1 MKNRPF
7 RERLGFAL
15 AGLKA
20 GWQRERSFRTH
31 VVFALLAAL
40 ALVILRPAPLWWGLV
55 AVVIALVMALELV
68 NSAMESIIDLL
79 HPERHPEIKAVKDM
93 VAGAVLTISIA
104 ALVVALA
111 LVIEAGPAALARL
124 GLGL

>member
-31 VVFALLAAL
+31 MMFGGLALLAL
-40 ALVILRPAPLWWGLV
+40 LILRPQPLWWALV
-55 AVVIALVMALELV
+55 AVVVALVMALELV
-68 NSAMESIIDLL
+68 NSAVESIIDLL
-79 HPERHPEIKAVKDM
+79 HPDRHPEIKVVKDM
-93 VAGAVLTISIA
+93 VAGAVLTISLA

-111 LVIEAGPAALARL
+111 LVIEAGPAALVRL
-124 GLGL
+124 GLVS